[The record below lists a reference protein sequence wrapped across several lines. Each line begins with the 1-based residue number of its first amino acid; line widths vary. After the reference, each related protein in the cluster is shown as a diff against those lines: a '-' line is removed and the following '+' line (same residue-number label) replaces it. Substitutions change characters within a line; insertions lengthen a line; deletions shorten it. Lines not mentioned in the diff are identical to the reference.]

1 MKDRKGFTLIELMIV
16 VAIIA
21 IIAAIAI
28 PSLLESRRA
37 SNESAALAT
46 VRNFSSAAVSFS
58 QSSEENYY
66 WEDETDDFGN
76 FFSHKDT
83 KGGYNFVYFSDPD
96 TTDDDNHQST
106 KFVYLAYPVSTS
118 TGRKAYYVDEMN
130 FVWEGRHS
138 DDEGDTFSD
147 LDSDD
152 LTSLAGLNH
161 GNIDWDA
168 NADASRCNVGNVFF
182 KRK

>member
-46 VRNFSSAAVSFS
+46 VRNFSSAAVSYS

-66 WEDETDDFGN
+66 WANGTTDFGN
-76 FFSHKDT
+76 YFSHKDT
-83 KGGYNFVYFSDPD
+83 KGGYNFKYFSNSATD
-96 TTDDDNHQST
+96 TAT
-106 KFVYLAYPVSTS
+106 KFIYLAYPVSTS

-130 FVWEGRHS
+130 FIWEGKH
-138 DDEGDTFSD
+138 DDGSGNTSD
-147 LDSDD
+147 LNSADITNLDGVTQGSINW
-152 LTSLAGLNH
+152 G
-161 GNIDWDA
+161 
-168 NADASRCNVGNVFF
+168 ADAKDPRIDNVSNVIFE
-182 KRK
+182 RK

>member
-83 KGGYNFVYFSDPD
+83 KGGYNFTYRSND
-96 TTDDDNHQST
+96 TDGDDEDEAT

-130 FVWEGRHS
+130 FVWEGKHN
-138 DDEGDTFSD
+138 DGTD
-147 LDSDD
+147 LVSAD
-152 LTSLAGLNH
+152 LTALGGLGHDDINWAADPEDPR
-161 GNIDWDA
+161 IDSIA
-168 NADASRCNVGNVFF
+168 TVAFE
-182 KRK
+182 RK

>member
-66 WEDETDDFGN
+66 WEDATADFGN
-76 FFSHKDT
+76 FFSHKGT
-83 KGGYNFVYFSDPD
+83 KGGYNFAYRSN
-96 TTDDDNHQST
+96 DDDGDGNDEAT

-130 FVWEGRHS
+130 FVWEGKHA
-138 DDEGDTFSD
+138 GT
-147 LDSDD
+147 DD
-152 LTSLAGLNH
+152 LVSADITALATIADGTADP
-161 GNIDWDA
+161 DWSVDP
-168 NADASRCNVGNVFF
+168 DVSRCDVGDVDFA
-182 KRK
+182 RK

>member
-66 WEDETDDFGN
+66 WEDGTSDFGN

-130 FVWEGRHS
+130 FVWEGKHN
-138 DDEGDTFSD
+138 DGTD
-147 LDSDD
+147 LVSAD
-152 LTSLAGLNH
+152 LTALGGLGHDDINWAADPEDPR
-161 GNIDWDA
+161 IDSIA
-168 NADASRCNVGNVFF
+168 TVAFE
-182 KRK
+182 RK

>member
-58 QSSEENYY
+58 QSSEQNYY
-66 WEDETDDFGN
+66 WENAETDFGN

-83 KGGYNFVYFSDPD
+83 KGGYNFKYFSDPD

-106 KFVYLAYPVSTS
+106 KFIYLAYPVSTS

-130 FVWEGRHS
+130 FIWEGKHGS
-138 DDEGDTFSD
+138 GSSATD
-147 LDSDD
+147 LESADI
-152 LTSLAGLNH
+152 TSLAGLDH
-161 GNIDWDA
+161 DSIDWTAEPDE
-168 NADASRCNVGNVFF
+168 SRCDVGAVVFA
-182 KRK
+182 RK